1 MLCQEI
7 GLIQYRDIKRE
18 KRLLYYVLSE
28 KEDSVMFKFLK
39 SQMRKRTKRDLVT
52 LDVFFGNLE
61 YLNMETMNIEEI
73 KSI

>member
-1 MLCQEI
+1 
-7 GLIQYRDIKRE
+7 
-18 KRLLYYVLSE
+18 
-28 KEDSVMFKFLK
+28 MFKFLK